1 MDGTRDNRVD
11 VFKLMIFVYSGFKFL
26 QYSVLIY
33 LDKLKYIDQILFIR
47 SLVLQNYV
55 QDVANIE

>member
-33 LDKLKYIDQILFIR
+33 LDKLK
-47 SLVLQNYV
+47 
-55 QDVANIE
+55 